1 MRQIFFGLAGL
12 YLGNFCYFCSKFLT
26 SILAMNEKKINVAI
40 DGTSSSGKSTM
51 AKALAKAVGYTY
63 IDTGAMYRS
72 VALFCLRHGLIANGK
87 PNVEK
92 LIPLLP
98 EVNIRFSSEN
108 GKQITLLNGENVE
121 NEIRGLEV
129 SNNVSLVAAI
139 AEVRQAMVRLQ
150 QEMGKEKG
158 VVMDGRD
165 IGTVVLPDAEIK
177 LFVTTSPEIRAQR
190 RFAEMRAK
198 GNTQVTLEEVIANV
212 KMRDHLDTTR
222 KESPLRKAD
231 DAVEVDSGKFAS
243 AEEQIAWAVNYFKQ
257 YMQQH

>member
-1 MRQIFFGLAGL
+1 MD
-12 YLGNFCYFCSKFLT
+12 
-26 SILAMNEKKINVAI
+26 KKMINVAI

-51 AKALAKAVGYTY
+51 AKALAKSVGYTY

-72 VALFCLRHGLIANGK
+72 VALFCLRHGLITDGK
-87 PNVEK
+87 VDVER
-92 LIPLLP
+92 LLP
-98 EVNIRFSSEN
+98 MLPDINISFKIED
-108 GKQITLLNGENVE
+108 GKQVTYLNGENVE

-139 AEVRQAMVRLQ
+139 AEVRHAMVRLQ
-150 QEMGKEKG
+150 QEMGKNKG

-177 LFVTTSPEIRAQR
+177 LYVTTSPEIRAKR
-190 RFAEMRAK
+190 RFDEMRAK
-198 GNTQVTLEEVIANV
+198 GDTSVTLDDIIANV

-231 DAVEVDSGKFAS
+231 DAVEVDSGKFAT
-243 AEEQIAWAVNYFKQ
+243 AEEQIAWAVDYFHQ
-257 YMQQH
+257 FMQGK

>member
-1 MRQIFFGLAGL
+1 M
-12 YLGNFCYFCSKFLT
+12 
-26 SILAMNEKKINVAI
+26 INVAI

-51 AKALAKAVGYTY
+51 AKALAKSVGYTY

-72 VALFCLRHGLIANGK
+72 VALFCLRHGLITDGK
-87 PNVEK
+87 VDVER
-92 LIPLLP
+92 LLP
-98 EVNIRFSSEN
+98 MLPDINISFKIED
-108 GKQITLLNGENVE
+108 GKQITYLNGENVE

-139 AEVRQAMVRLQ
+139 AEVRHAMVRFQ
-150 QEMGKEKG
+150 QEMGKNKG

-177 LFVTTSPEIRAQR
+177 LYVTTSPEIRAKR
-190 RFAEMRAK
+190 RFDEMRAK
-198 GNTQVTLEEVIANV
+198 GDTSVTLDDIIANV

-231 DAVEVDSGKFAS
+231 DAVEVDSGKFAT
-243 AEEQIAWAVNYFKQ
+243 AEEQKAWAVDYFHQ
-257 YMQQH
+257 FMQGK

>member
-1 MRQIFFGLAGL
+1 MD
-12 YLGNFCYFCSKFLT
+12 
-26 SILAMNEKKINVAI
+26 KKMINVAI

-51 AKALAKAVGYTY
+51 AKALAKSVGYTY

-72 VALFCLRHGLIANGK
+72 VALFCLRHGLITDGK
-87 PNVEK
+87 VDVER
-92 LIPLLP
+92 LLP
-98 EVNIRFSSEN
+98 MLPDINISFKIEN
-108 GKQITLLNGENVE
+108 GKQITYLNGENVE

-139 AEVRQAMVRLQ
+139 AEVRHAMVRLQ
-150 QEMGKEKG
+150 QEMGKNKG

-177 LFVTTSPEIRAQR
+177 LYVTTSPEIRAKR
-190 RFAEMRAK
+190 RFDEMRAK
-198 GNTQVTLEEVIANV
+198 GDTSVTLDDIIANV

-243 AEEQIAWAVNYFKQ
+243 AEEQIAWAVDYFHQ
-257 YMQQH
+257 FMQGK

>member
-1 MRQIFFGLAGL
+1 M
-12 YLGNFCYFCSKFLT
+12 
-26 SILAMNEKKINVAI
+26 INVAI

-51 AKALAKAVGYTY
+51 AKALAKSVGYTY

-72 VALFCLRHGLIANGK
+72 VTLFCLRHGLITDGK
-87 PNVEK
+87 VDVER
-92 LIPLLP
+92 LLP
-98 EVNIRFSSEN
+98 MLPDINISFKIED
-108 GKQITLLNGENVE
+108 GKQITYLNGENVE

-139 AEVRQAMVRLQ
+139 AEVRHAMVRLQ
-150 QEMGKEKG
+150 QEMGKDKG

-177 LFVTTSPEIRAQR
+177 LYVTTSPEIRAKR
-190 RFAEMRAK
+190 RFDEMRAK
-198 GNTQVTLEEVIANV
+198 GDTSVTLDDIIANV

-231 DAVEVDSGKFAS
+231 DAVEVDSGKFAT
-243 AEEQIAWAVNYFKQ
+243 AEEQIAWAVDYFHQ
-257 YMQQH
+257 FMQGK

>member
-1 MRQIFFGLAGL
+1 M
-12 YLGNFCYFCSKFLT
+12 
-26 SILAMNEKKINVAI
+26 INVAI

-51 AKALAKAVGYTY
+51 AKALAKSVGYTY

-72 VALFCLRHGLIANGK
+72 VALFCLRHGLITDGK
-87 PNVEK
+87 VDVER
-92 LIPLLP
+92 LLP
-98 EVNIRFSSEN
+98 MLPDINISFKIED
-108 GKQITLLNGENVE
+108 GKQITYLNGENVE

-139 AEVRQAMVRLQ
+139 AEVRHAMVRLQ
-150 QEMGKEKG
+150 QEMGKNKG

-177 LFVTTSPEIRAQR
+177 LYVTTSPEIRAKR
-190 RFAEMRAK
+190 RFDEMRAK
-198 GNTQVTLEEVIANV
+198 GDTSVTLDDIIANV

-231 DAVEVDSGKFAS
+231 DAVEVDSGKFAT
-243 AEEQIAWAVNYFKQ
+243 AEEQKAWAVDYFHQ
-257 YMQQH
+257 FMQGK

>member
-1 MRQIFFGLAGL
+1 MD
-12 YLGNFCYFCSKFLT
+12 K
-26 SILAMNEKKINVAI
+26 KKINVAI

-51 AKALAKAVGYTY
+51 AKALAKSVGYTY

-72 VALFCLRHGLIANGK
+72 VALFCLRHGLITDGK
-87 PNVEK
+87 VDVER
-92 LIPLLP
+92 LLLMLP
-98 EVNIRFSSEN
+98 DINISFKIED
-108 GKQITLLNGENVE
+108 GKQITYLNGENVE

-139 AEVRQAMVRLQ
+139 AEVRHAMVRLQ
-150 QEMGKEKG
+150 QEMGKNKG

-177 LFVTTSPEIRAQR
+177 LYVTTSPEIRAKR
-190 RFAEMRAK
+190 RFDEMRAK
-198 GNTQVTLEEVIANV
+198 GDTSVTLDDIIANV

-231 DAVEVDSGKFAS
+231 DAVEVDSGKFAT
-243 AEEQIAWAVNYFKQ
+243 AEEQIAWAVDYFHQ
-257 YMQQH
+257 FMQGK

>member
-1 MRQIFFGLAGL
+1 MD
-12 YLGNFCYFCSKFLT
+12 K
-26 SILAMNEKKINVAI
+26 KKINVAI

-51 AKALAKAVGYTY
+51 AKALAKSVGYTY

-72 VALFCLRHGLIANGK
+72 VALFCLRHGLITDGK
-87 PNVEK
+87 VDVER
-92 LIPLLP
+92 LLP
-98 EVNIRFSSEN
+98 MLPDINISFKIED
-108 GKQITLLNGENVE
+108 GKQITYLNGENVE

-139 AEVRQAMVRLQ
+139 AEVRPAMVRLQ
-150 QEMGKEKG
+150 QEMGKNKG

-177 LFVTTSPEIRAQR
+177 LYVTTSPEIRAKR
-190 RFAEMRAK
+190 RYDEMRAK
-198 GNTQVTLEEVIANV
+198 GDTSVTLDDIIANV

-231 DAVEVDSGKFAS
+231 DAVEVDSGKFAT
-243 AEEQIAWAVNYFKQ
+243 AEEQIAWAVDYFHQ
-257 YMQQH
+257 FMQGK

>member
-1 MRQIFFGLAGL
+1 M
-12 YLGNFCYFCSKFLT
+12 
-26 SILAMNEKKINVAI
+26 INVAI

-51 AKALAKAVGYTY
+51 AKALAKSVGYTY

-72 VALFCLRHGLIANGK
+72 VALFCLRHGLITDGK
-87 PNVEK
+87 MDVER
-92 LIPLLP
+92 LLP
-98 EVNIRFSSEN
+98 MLPDINISFKIED
-108 GKQITLLNGENVE
+108 GKQITYLNGENVE

-139 AEVRQAMVRLQ
+139 AEVRHAMVRLQ
-150 QEMGKEKG
+150 QEMGKNKG

-177 LFVTTSPEIRAQR
+177 LYVTTSPEIRAKR
-190 RFAEMRAK
+190 RFDEMRAK
-198 GNTQVTLEEVIANV
+198 GDTSVTLDDIIANV

-243 AEEQIAWAVNYFKQ
+243 AEEQIAWAVDYFHQ
-257 YMQQH
+257 FMQGK

>member
-1 MRQIFFGLAGL
+1 M
-12 YLGNFCYFCSKFLT
+12 
-26 SILAMNEKKINVAI
+26 INVAI

-51 AKALAKAVGYTY
+51 AKALAKSVGYTY

-72 VALFCLRHGLIANGK
+72 VALFCLRHGLITDGK
-87 PNVEK
+87 VDVER
-92 LIPLLP
+92 LLHMLP
-98 EVNIRFSSEN
+98 DINISFKIED
-108 GKQITLLNGENVE
+108 GKQITYLNGENVE

-139 AEVRQAMVRLQ
+139 AEVRHAMVRLQ
-150 QEMGKEKG
+150 QEMGKNKG

-177 LFVTTSPEIRAQR
+177 LYVTTSPEIRAKR
-190 RFAEMRAK
+190 RYDEMRAK
-198 GNTQVTLEEVIANV
+198 GDTSVTLDDIIANV

-243 AEEQIAWAVNYFKQ
+243 AEEQIAWAVDYFHQFMLGK
-257 YMQQH
+257 

>member
-1 MRQIFFGLAGL
+1 MD
-12 YLGNFCYFCSKFLT
+12 K
-26 SILAMNEKKINVAI
+26 KKINVAI

-51 AKALAKAVGYTY
+51 AKALAKSVGYTY

-72 VALFCLRHGLIANGK
+72 VALFCLRHGLITDGK
-87 PNVEK
+87 VDVER
-92 LIPLLP
+92 LLP
-98 EVNIRFSSEN
+98 MLPDINISFKIED
-108 GKQITLLNGENVE
+108 GKQITYLNGENVE

-139 AEVRQAMVRLQ
+139 AEVRHAMVRLQ
-150 QEMGKEKG
+150 QEMGKNKG

-177 LFVTTSPEIRAQR
+177 LYVTTSPEIRAKR
-190 RFAEMRAK
+190 RFDEMRAK
-198 GNTQVTLEEVIANV
+198 GDTSVTLDDIIANV

-231 DAVEVDSGKFAS
+231 DAVEVESGKFAT
-243 AEEQIAWAVNYFKQ
+243 AEEQIAWAVDYFHQ
-257 YMQQH
+257 FMQGK

>member
-1 MRQIFFGLAGL
+1 M
-12 YLGNFCYFCSKFLT
+12 
-26 SILAMNEKKINVAI
+26 INVAI

-51 AKALAKAVGYTY
+51 AKALAKSVGYTY

-72 VALFCLRHGLIANGK
+72 VALFCLRNGLIADGK
-87 PNVEK
+87 VDVER
-92 LIPLLP
+92 LLP
-98 EVNIRFSSEN
+98 MLPDINISFKIED
-108 GKQITLLNGENVE
+108 GKQITYLNGENVE

-139 AEVRQAMVRLQ
+139 AEVRHAMVRLQ
-150 QEMGKEKG
+150 QEMGKNKG

-177 LFVTTSPEIRAQR
+177 LYVTTSPEIRAQR
-190 RFAEMRAK
+190 RFDEMRAK
-198 GNTQVTLEEVIANV
+198 GDTSVTLADIIANV

-243 AEEQIAWAVNYFKQ
+243 AEEQIAWAVNYFHQ
-257 YMQQH
+257 FMQGE

>member
-1 MRQIFFGLAGL
+1 MD
-12 YLGNFCYFCSKFLT
+12 K
-26 SILAMNEKKINVAI
+26 KKINVAI

-51 AKALAKAVGYTY
+51 AKALAKSVGYTY

-72 VALFCLRHGLIANGK
+72 VALFCLRHGLITDGK
-87 PNVEK
+87 VDVER
-92 LIPLLP
+92 LLP
-98 EVNIRFSSEN
+98 MLPDINISFKIED
-108 GKQITLLNGENVE
+108 GKQITYLNGENVE

-139 AEVRQAMVRLQ
+139 AEVRHAMVRLQ
-150 QEMGKEKG
+150 QEMGKNKG

-177 LFVTTSPEIRAQR
+177 LYVTTSPEIRAKR
-190 RFAEMRAK
+190 RFDEMRAK
-198 GNTQVTLEEVIANV
+198 GDTSVTLDDIIANV

-231 DAVEVDSGKFAS
+231 DAVDVDSGKFAT
-243 AEEQIAWAVNYFKQ
+243 AEEQIAWAVDYFHQ
-257 YMQQH
+257 FMQEK

>member
-1 MRQIFFGLAGL
+1 M
-12 YLGNFCYFCSKFLT
+12 
-26 SILAMNEKKINVAI
+26 INVAI

-51 AKALAKAVGYTY
+51 AKALAKSVGYTY

-72 VALFCLRHGLIANGK
+72 VALFCLRHGLITDGK
-87 PNVEK
+87 VDVER
-92 LIPLLP
+92 LLP
-98 EVNIRFSSEN
+98 MLPDINISFKIED
-108 GKQITLLNGENVE
+108 GKQITYLNGENEE

-139 AEVRQAMVRLQ
+139 AEVRHAMVRLQ
-150 QEMGKEKG
+150 QEMGKNKG

-177 LFVTTSPEIRAQR
+177 LYVTTSPEIRAKR
-190 RFAEMRAK
+190 RFDEMRAK
-198 GNTQVTLEEVIANV
+198 GDTNVTLDDIIANV

-231 DAVEVDSGKFAS
+231 DAVEVDSGKFAT
-243 AEEQIAWAVNYFKQ
+243 AEEQIAWAVDYFHQ
-257 YMQQH
+257 FMQGV

>member
-1 MRQIFFGLAGL
+1 MD
-12 YLGNFCYFCSKFLT
+12 K
-26 SILAMNEKKINVAI
+26 KKINVAI

-51 AKALAKAVGYTY
+51 AKALAKSVGYTY

-72 VALFCLRHGLIANGK
+72 VALFCLRHGLITDGK
-87 PNVEK
+87 VDVERLFPMLPDINVSFKIED
-92 LIPLLP
+92 
-98 EVNIRFSSEN
+98 
-108 GKQITLLNGENVE
+108 GKQITYLNGENVE

-139 AEVRQAMVRLQ
+139 AEVRHAMVRLQ
-150 QEMGKEKG
+150 QEMGKNKG

-177 LFVTTSPEIRAQR
+177 LYVTTSPEIRAKR
-190 RFAEMRAK
+190 RFDEMRAK
-198 GNTQVTLEEVIANV
+198 GDTSVTLDDIIANV

-231 DAVEVDSGKFAS
+231 DAVEVDSGKFAT
-243 AEEQIAWAVNYFKQ
+243 AEEQIAWAVDYFHQ
-257 YMQQH
+257 FMQGK

>member
-1 MRQIFFGLAGL
+1 MD
-12 YLGNFCYFCSKFLT
+12 
-26 SILAMNEKKINVAI
+26 KKMINVAI

-51 AKALAKAVGYTY
+51 AKALAKSVGYTY

-72 VALFCLRHGLIANGK
+72 VALFCLRHGLITDGK
-87 PNVEK
+87 VDVER
-92 LIPLLP
+92 LLP
-98 EVNIRFSSEN
+98 MLPDINISFKIED
-108 GKQITLLNGENVE
+108 GKQITYLNGENVE

-139 AEVRQAMVRLQ
+139 AEVRHAMVRLQ
-150 QEMGKEKG
+150 QEMGKDKG

-177 LFVTTSPEIRAQR
+177 LYVTTSPEIRAKR
-190 RFAEMRAK
+190 RFDEMRAK
-198 GNTQVTLEEVIANV
+198 GDTSVTLDDIIANV

-231 DAVEVDSGKFAS
+231 DAVEVDSGKFAT
-243 AEEQIAWAVNYFKQ
+243 AEEQIAWAVDYFHQ
-257 YMQQH
+257 FMQGK

>member
-1 MRQIFFGLAGL
+1 MD
-12 YLGNFCYFCSKFLT
+12 
-26 SILAMNEKKINVAI
+26 KKMINVAI

-51 AKALAKAVGYTY
+51 AKALAKSVGYTY

-72 VALFCLRHGLIANGK
+72 VALFCLRNGLITDGK
-87 PNVEK
+87 VDVER
-92 LIPLLP
+92 LLP
-98 EVNIRFSSEN
+98 MLPDINISFKIED
-108 GKQITLLNGENVE
+108 GKQITYLNGENVE

-139 AEVRQAMVRLQ
+139 AEVRHAMVRLQ
-150 QEMGKEKG
+150 QEMGKNKG

-177 LFVTTSPEIRAQR
+177 LYVTTSPEIRAKR
-190 RFAEMRAK
+190 RFDEMRAK
-198 GNTQVTLEEVIANV
+198 GDTSVTLDDIIANV

-231 DAVEVDSGKFAS
+231 DAVEVDSGKFAT
-243 AEEQIAWAVNYFKQ
+243 AEEQIAWAVDYFHQ
-257 YMQQH
+257 FMQGKNI

>member
-1 MRQIFFGLAGL
+1 MD
-12 YLGNFCYFCSKFLT
+12 K
-26 SILAMNEKKINVAI
+26 KKINVAI

-51 AKALAKAVGYTY
+51 AKALAKSVGYTY

-72 VALFCLRHGLIANGK
+72 VALFCLRHGLITDGK
-87 PNVEK
+87 VDVER
-92 LIPLLP
+92 LLP
-98 EVNIRFSSEN
+98 MLPDINISFKIED
-108 GKQITLLNGENVE
+108 GKQITYLNGENVE
-121 NEIRGLEV
+121 NEIRGLGV

-139 AEVRQAMVRLQ
+139 AEVRHAMVRLQ
-150 QEMGKEKG
+150 QEMGKNKG

-177 LFVTTSPEIRAQR
+177 LYVTTSPEIRAKR
-190 RFAEMRAK
+190 RFDEMRAK
-198 GNTQVTLEEVIANV
+198 GDTSVTLDDIIANV

-243 AEEQIAWAVNYFKQ
+243 AEEQIAWAVDYFHQ
-257 YMQQH
+257 FMQGK

>member
-1 MRQIFFGLAGL
+1 MD
-12 YLGNFCYFCSKFLT
+12 K
-26 SILAMNEKKINVAI
+26 KKINVAI

-51 AKALAKAVGYTY
+51 AKALAKSVGYTY

-72 VALFCLRHGLIANGK
+72 VALFCLRHGLITDG
-87 PNVEK
+87 NVDVER
-92 LIPLLP
+92 LLP
-98 EVNIRFSSEN
+98 MLPDINISFKIED
-108 GKQITLLNGENVE
+108 GKQITYLNGENVE

-139 AEVRQAMVRLQ
+139 AEVRHAMVRLQ
-150 QEMGKEKG
+150 QDMGKNKG

-177 LFVTTSPEIRAQR
+177 LYVTTSPEIRAKR
-190 RFAEMRAK
+190 RFDEMRAK
-198 GNTQVTLEEVIANV
+198 GDTSVTLDDIIANV

-231 DAVEVDSGKFAS
+231 DAVDVDSGKFAT
-243 AEEQIAWAVNYFKQ
+243 AEEQIAWAVDYFHQ
-257 YMQQH
+257 FMQGK

>member
-1 MRQIFFGLAGL
+1 M
-12 YLGNFCYFCSKFLT
+12 
-26 SILAMNEKKINVAI
+26 INVAI

-51 AKALAKAVGYTY
+51 AKALAKSVGYTY

-72 VALFCLRHGLIANGK
+72 VALFCLRHGLITDGK
-87 PNVEK
+87 VDVER
-92 LIPLLP
+92 LLP
-98 EVNIRFSSEN
+98 MLPDINISFKIED
-108 GKQITLLNGENVE
+108 GKQITYLNGENVE

-139 AEVRQAMVRLQ
+139 AEVRHAMVRLQ
-150 QEMGKEKG
+150 QEMGKNKG

-177 LFVTTSPEIRAQR
+177 LYVTTSPEIRAKR
-190 RFAEMRAK
+190 RFDEMRAK
-198 GNTQVTLEEVIANV
+198 GNTSVTLDDIIANV

-231 DAVEVDSGKFAS
+231 DAVEVDSGKFAT
-243 AEEQIAWAVNYFKQ
+243 AEEQIAWAVDYFHQ
-257 YMQQH
+257 FMQGK

>member
-1 MRQIFFGLAGL
+1 MD
-12 YLGNFCYFCSKFLT
+12 K
-26 SILAMNEKKINVAI
+26 KKINVAI

-51 AKALAKAVGYTY
+51 AKALAKSVGYTY

-72 VALFCLRHGLIANGK
+72 VALFCLRHGLITDGK
-87 PNVEK
+87 VDVER
-92 LIPLLP
+92 LLP
-98 EVNIRFSSEN
+98 MLPDINISFKIED
-108 GKQITLLNGENVE
+108 GKQITYLNGENVE

-139 AEVRQAMVRLQ
+139 AEVRHAMVSLQ
-150 QEMGKEKG
+150 QEMGKNKG

-177 LFVTTSPEIRAQR
+177 LYVTTSPEIRAKR
-190 RFAEMRAK
+190 RFDEMRAK
-198 GNTQVTLEEVIANV
+198 GDTSVTLDDIIANV

-231 DAVEVDSGKFAS
+231 DAVEVDSGKFAT
-243 AEEQIAWAVNYFKQ
+243 AEEQIAWAVDYFHQ
-257 YMQQH
+257 FMQGK

>member
-1 MRQIFFGLAGL
+1 M
-12 YLGNFCYFCSKFLT
+12 
-26 SILAMNEKKINVAI
+26 INVAI

-51 AKALAKAVGYTY
+51 AKALAKSVGYTY

-72 VALFCLRHGLIANGK
+72 VALFCLRHGLITDGK
-87 PNVEK
+87 VDVER
-92 LIPLLP
+92 LLP
-98 EVNIRFSSEN
+98 MLPDINISFKIED
-108 GKQITLLNGENVE
+108 GKQITYLNGENVE

-139 AEVRQAMVRLQ
+139 AEVRHAMVRLQ
-150 QEMGKEKG
+150 QEMGKNKG

-177 LFVTTSPEIRAQR
+177 LYVTTSPE
-190 RFAEMRAK
+190 MRAK
-198 GNTQVTLEEVIANV
+198 GDTSVTLDDIIANV

-231 DAVEVDSGKFAS
+231 DAVEVDSGKFAT
-243 AEEQIAWAVNYFKQ
+243 AEEQIAWAVDYFHQ
-257 YMQQH
+257 FMQGKNI

>member
-1 MRQIFFGLAGL
+1 MD
-12 YLGNFCYFCSKFLT
+12 K
-26 SILAMNEKKINVAI
+26 KKINVAI

-51 AKALAKAVGYTY
+51 AKALAKSVGYTY

-72 VALFCLRHGLIANGK
+72 VALFCLRHGLITDGK
-87 PNVEK
+87 VDVER
-92 LIPLLP
+92 LLP
-98 EVNIRFSSEN
+98 MLPDINISFKIED
-108 GKQITLLNGENVE
+108 GKQITYLNGENVE

-139 AEVRQAMVRLQ
+139 AEVRHAMVRLQ
-150 QEMGKEKG
+150 QEMGKNKG

-177 LFVTTSPEIRAQR
+177 LYVTTSPEIRAKR
-190 RFAEMRAK
+190 RYDEMRAK
-198 GNTQVTLEEVIANV
+198 GDTSVTLDDIIANV

-243 AEEQIAWAVNYFKQ
+243 AEEQIAWAVDYFHQ
-257 YMQQH
+257 FMQGK

>member
-1 MRQIFFGLAGL
+1 MD
-12 YLGNFCYFCSKFLT
+12 
-26 SILAMNEKKINVAI
+26 KKMINVAI

-51 AKALAKAVGYTY
+51 AKALAKSVGYTY

-72 VALFCLRHGLIANGK
+72 VALFCLRHGLITDGK
-87 PNVEK
+87 VDVER
-92 LIPLLP
+92 LLP
-98 EVNIRFSSEN
+98 MLPDINISFKIED
-108 GKQITLLNGENVE
+108 GKQITYLNGVNVE

-139 AEVRQAMVRLQ
+139 AEVRHAMVRLQ
-150 QEMGKEKG
+150 QEMGKNKG

-177 LFVTTSPEIRAQR
+177 LYVTTSPEIRAKR
-190 RFAEMRAK
+190 RFDEMRAK
-198 GNTQVTLEEVIANV
+198 GDTSVTLDDIIANV

-231 DAVEVDSGKFAS
+231 DAVEVDSGKFAT
-243 AEEQIAWAVNYFKQ
+243 AEEQIAWAVDYFHQ
-257 YMQQH
+257 FMQGK

>member
-1 MRQIFFGLAGL
+1 MD
-12 YLGNFCYFCSKFLT
+12 K
-26 SILAMNEKKINVAI
+26 KKINVAI

-51 AKALAKAVGYTY
+51 AKALAKSVGYTY

-72 VALFCLRHGLIANGK
+72 VALFCLRHGLITDGK
-87 PNVEK
+87 VDVER
-92 LIPLLP
+92 LLP
-98 EVNIRFSSEN
+98 MLPDINISFKIED
-108 GKQITLLNGENVE
+108 GKQITYLNGENVE

-139 AEVRQAMVRLQ
+139 AEVRHAMVRLL
-150 QEMGKEKG
+150 QEMGKNKG

-177 LFVTTSPEIRAQR
+177 LYVTTSPEIRAKR
-190 RFAEMRAK
+190 RFDEMRAK
-198 GNTQVTLEEVIANV
+198 GDTSVTLDDIIANV

-231 DAVEVDSGKFAS
+231 DALEVDSGKFAT
-243 AEEQIAWAVNYFKQ
+243 AEEQIAWAVDYFHQ
-257 YMQQH
+257 FMQGK

>member
-1 MRQIFFGLAGL
+1 MD
-12 YLGNFCYFCSKFLT
+12 
-26 SILAMNEKKINVAI
+26 KKMINVAI

-51 AKALAKAVGYTY
+51 AKALAKSVGYTY

-72 VALFCLRHGLIANGK
+72 VALFCLRHGLITDGK
-87 PNVEK
+87 VDVER
-92 LIPLLP
+92 LLP
-98 EVNIRFSSEN
+98 MLPDINISFKIED
-108 GKQITLLNGENVE
+108 GKQITYLNGENVE

-139 AEVRQAMVRLQ
+139 AEVRHAMVRLQ
-150 QEMGKEKG
+150 QEMGKNKG

-177 LFVTTSPEIRAQR
+177 LYVTTSPEIRAKR
-190 RFAEMRAK
+190 RFDEMRAK
-198 GNTQVTLEEVIANV
+198 GDTSVTLDDIIANV

-243 AEEQIAWAVNYFKQ
+243 AEEQIAWAVDYFHQ
-257 YMQQH
+257 FMQGK

>member
-1 MRQIFFGLAGL
+1 MD
-12 YLGNFCYFCSKFLT
+12 K
-26 SILAMNEKKINVAI
+26 KKINVAI

-51 AKALAKAVGYTY
+51 AKALAKSVGYTY

-72 VALFCLRHGLIANGK
+72 VALFCLRHGLITDGK
-87 PNVEK
+87 VDVER
-92 LIPLLP
+92 LRPMLP
-98 EVNIRFSSEN
+98 DINISFKIED
-108 GKQITLLNGENVE
+108 GKQITYLNGENVE

-139 AEVRQAMVRLQ
+139 AEVRHAMVRLQ
-150 QEMGKEKG
+150 QEMGKNKG

-177 LFVTTSPEIRAQR
+177 LYVTTSPEIRAKR
-190 RFAEMRAK
+190 RFDEMRAK
-198 GNTQVTLEEVIANV
+198 GDTSVTLDDIIANV

-231 DAVEVDSGKFAS
+231 DAVEVDSGKFAT
-243 AEEQIAWAVNYFKQ
+243 AEEQIAWAVDYFHQ
-257 YMQQH
+257 FMQGK

>member
-1 MRQIFFGLAGL
+1 M
-12 YLGNFCYFCSKFLT
+12 
-26 SILAMNEKKINVAI
+26 INVAI

-51 AKALAKAVGYTY
+51 AKALAKSVGYTY

-72 VALFCLRHGLIANGK
+72 VALFCLRHGLIADGK
-87 PNVEK
+87 VDVER
-92 LIPLLP
+92 LLP
-98 EVNIRFSSEN
+98 MLPDINISFKIED
-108 GKQITLLNGENVE
+108 GKQITYLNGENVE

-139 AEVRQAMVRLQ
+139 AEVRHAMVRLQ
-150 QEMGKEKG
+150 QEMGKNKG

-177 LFVTTSPEIRAQR
+177 LYVTTSPEIRAKR
-190 RFAEMRAK
+190 RFDEMRAK
-198 GNTQVTLEEVIANV
+198 GDTSVTLDDIIANV

-231 DAVEVDSGKFAS
+231 DAVEVDSGKFAT
-243 AEEQIAWAVNYFKQ
+243 AEEQIAWAVDYFHQ
-257 YMQQH
+257 FMQGK

>member
-1 MRQIFFGLAGL
+1 M
-12 YLGNFCYFCSKFLT
+12 
-26 SILAMNEKKINVAI
+26 INVAI

-51 AKALAKAVGYTY
+51 AKALAKSVGYTY

-72 VALFCLRHGLIANGK
+72 VALFCLRHGLITDGK
-87 PNVEK
+87 VDVER
-92 LIPLLP
+92 LLP
-98 EVNIRFSSEN
+98 MLPDINISFKIED
-108 GKQITLLNGENVE
+108 GKQITYLNGENVE

-139 AEVRQAMVRLQ
+139 AEVRHAMVRLQ
-150 QEMGKEKG
+150 QEMGKNKG

-177 LFVTTSPEIRAQR
+177 LYVTTSPEIRAKR
-190 RFAEMRAK
+190 RYDEMRAK
-198 GNTQVTLEEVIANV
+198 GDTSVTLDDIIANV

-231 DAVEVDSGKFAS
+231 DAEEVDSGKFAS
-243 AEEQIAWAVNYFKQ
+243 AEEQIAWAVDYFHQ
-257 YMQQH
+257 FMQGK

>member
-1 MRQIFFGLAGL
+1 MD
-12 YLGNFCYFCSKFLT
+12 K
-26 SILAMNEKKINVAI
+26 KKINVAI

-51 AKALAKAVGYTY
+51 AKALAKSVGYTY

-72 VALFCLRHGLIANGK
+72 VALFCLRHGLITDGK
-87 PNVEK
+87 VDVER
-92 LIPLLP
+92 LLHMLP
-98 EVNIRFSSEN
+98 DINISFKIED
-108 GKQITLLNGENVE
+108 GKQITYLNGENVE

-139 AEVRQAMVRLQ
+139 AEVRHAMVRLQ
-150 QEMGKEKG
+150 QEMGKNKG

-177 LFVTTSPEIRAQR
+177 LYVTTSPEIRAKR
-190 RFAEMRAK
+190 RYDEMRAK
-198 GNTQVTLEEVIANV
+198 GDTSVTLDDIIANV

-243 AEEQIAWAVNYFKQ
+243 AEEQIAWAVDYFHQ
-257 YMQQH
+257 FMQGK

>member
-1 MRQIFFGLAGL
+1 M
-12 YLGNFCYFCSKFLT
+12 
-26 SILAMNEKKINVAI
+26 INVAI

-51 AKALAKAVGYTY
+51 AKALAKSVGYTY

-72 VALFCLRHGLIANGK
+72 VALFCLRHGLITDGK
-87 PNVEK
+87 VDVER
-92 LIPLLP
+92 LLP
-98 EVNIRFSSEN
+98 MLPDINISFKIED
-108 GKQITLLNGENVE
+108 GKQITFLNGENVE

-139 AEVRQAMVRLQ
+139 AEVRHAMVRLQ
-150 QEMGKEKG
+150 QEMGKNKG

-177 LFVTTSPEIRAQR
+177 LYVTTSPEIRAKR
-190 RFAEMRAK
+190 RFDEMRAK
-198 GNTQVTLEEVIANV
+198 GDTSVTLNDIIANV

-231 DAVEVDSGKFAS
+231 DAVEVDSGKFAT
-243 AEEQIAWAVNYFKQ
+243 AEEQIAWAVDYFHQ
-257 YMQQH
+257 FMQGK

>member
-1 MRQIFFGLAGL
+1 M
-12 YLGNFCYFCSKFLT
+12 
-26 SILAMNEKKINVAI
+26 INVAI

-51 AKALAKAVGYTY
+51 AKALAKSVGYTY

-72 VALFCLRHGLIANGK
+72 VALFCLRHGLITDGK
-87 PNVEK
+87 VDVER
-92 LIPLLP
+92 LLP
-98 EVNIRFSSEN
+98 MLPDINISFKIED
-108 GKQITLLNGENVE
+108 GKQITYLNGENVE

-139 AEVRQAMVRLQ
+139 AEVRHAMVRLQ
-150 QEMGKEKG
+150 QEMGKNKG

-177 LFVTTSPEIRAQR
+177 LYVTTSPEIRAKR
-190 RFAEMRAK
+190 RFDEMRAK
-198 GNTQVTLEEVIANV
+198 GDTSVTLDDIIANV

-231 DAVEVDSGKFAS
+231 DAVEVDSGKFAT
-243 AEEQIAWAVNYFKQ
+243 AEEQIAWAVDYFHRF
-257 YMQQH
+257 MQGK